1 MSDIILTYPFDPTG
15 TAASNVRTDE
25 QHIIAPPDVT
35 PDFYFIVPKCG
46 PFFERDLKLV
56 HYPSGRELVHGV
68 DYHLGWK
75 FISATRATAK
85 PVFGSIC
92 ILDRTLAGTIA
103 IERIRYLGGDW
114 QIDEARAL
122 EMLLS
127 NLTNPR
133 TTSWEQVQ
141 ELPYGFPV
149 IDHEWDLDD
158 MVGATEVVESINNLA
173 ESIGGNSG
181 GQTPDTHINNL
192 NNPHQVTKEQVGL
205 GNVPNFSVA
214 LLSDLDGAGA
224 QDKFMTPSLTRSL
237 IAQLSEG
244 GADEHIAD
252 LNNPHET
259 TKTQVGLGNVLNY
272 GVAST
277 SDMSGTTLP
286 SDKYMTPASLAVYFA
301 QGSGL
306 SLVQHVSATNNPH
319 GVTKTQ
325 IGLGNLQNYEVAGID
340 DFNSASVTHYATAA
354 GVVAFVNSRLTDTS
368 SHINNTSNPHQ
379 VTKAQV
385 GLGSV
390 ENFGLATKEAAEEGV
405 SNNVYM
411 TPLRVKESV
420 TVHAVT
426 PLNTHI
432 ARTDNPHQVTKT
444 QVGLSSVENYA
455 IASKEA
461 AETGSSNIL
470 YMTPLRVKEAI
481 AVQAIAPLNTHIA
494 RLDNPHATTKAQVG
508 LGSVE
513 NYAIATKLVAETGE
527 DNTSYMTP
535 LRTREA
541 MVSYV
546 GSSLSSHVDDVS
558 NPHQVTKA
566 QIGLGD
572 VENYRVATASD
583 VASNSGTTYLTPSV
597 LLQWFN
603 PIQTSITDHTTNTN
617 NPHSVTKA
625 QVGLSDVVNL
635 RLATVEDYDTNT
647 EAYVGVQLLKS
658 KLQNPFNDARDA
670 SYVRPITR
678 RFTATDAD
686 LVNITHNM
694 NTEDYSVVLKDAIDN
709 NPIFA
714 MIDTTNSNQIT
725 ITLTEPRTL
734 VAYVTF
740 YVPY

>member
-192 NNPHQVTKEQVGL
+192 NNPHSVTKEQVGL
-205 GNVPNFSVA
+205 GNVPNYSVA

-237 IAQLSEG
+237 IAQLSSEG
-244 GADEHIAD
+244 GVAEHVAD

-277 SDMSGTTLP
+277 SDMSGTSLP
-286 SDKYMTPASLAVYFA
+286 SDKYMTPSSLAIYFT

-340 DFNSASVTHYATAA
+340 DFNAASVTHYATAA

-368 SHINNTSNPHQ
+368 SHINSTN
-379 VTKAQV
+379 
-385 GLGSV
+385 
-390 ENFGLATKEAAEEGV
+390 
-405 SNNVYM
+405 
-411 TPLRVKESV
+411 
-420 TVHAVT
+420 
-426 PLNTHI
+426 
-432 ARTDNPHQVTKT
+432 NPHQVTKT
-444 QVGLSSVENYA
+444 QVGLGSVENYA
-455 IASKEA
+455 IASKED

-481 AVQAIAPLNTHIA
+481 VVQAIAPLNTHIA
-494 RLDNPHATTKAQVG
+494 RLDNPHATTKTQVG

-603 PIQTSITDHTTNTN
+603 PIQTAITDHTTNTN

>member
-192 NNPHQVTKEQVGL
+192 NNPHSVTKEQVGL

-214 LLSDLDGAGA
+214 LLADLDGAGA

-237 IAQLSEG
+237 IAQLSSEG
-244 GADEHIAD
+244 GVAEHVAD

-277 SDMSGTTLP
+277 SDMSGTALP
-286 SDKYMTPASLAVYFA
+286 SDKYMTPASLAIYFT

-306 SLVQHVSATNNPH
+306 SLVQHISATNNPH

-368 SHINNTSNPHQ
+368 SHINSTN
-379 VTKAQV
+379 
-385 GLGSV
+385 
-390 ENFGLATKEAAEEGV
+390 
-405 SNNVYM
+405 
-411 TPLRVKESV
+411 
-420 TVHAVT
+420 
-426 PLNTHI
+426 
-432 ARTDNPHQVTKT
+432 NPHQVTKT
-444 QVGLSSVENYA
+444 QVGLGSVENYA
-455 IASKEA
+455 IASKED

-481 AVQAIAPLNTHIA
+481 VVQAIAPLNTHIA
-494 RLDNPHATTKAQVG
+494 RLDNPHATTKTQVG

-603 PIQTSITDHTTNTN
+603 PIQTAITDHTTNTN

-694 NTEDYSVVLKDAIDN
+694 NTEDYSVVLRDAIDN